1 MDEKLQD
8 IISIIS
14 LLETDM
20 EQEKA
25 AEVHIR
31 TVKVIH
37 KMILEVLKDES
48 QKR

>member
-31 TVKVIH
+31 SVKVIH
-37 KMILEVLKDES
+37 RMILDILIEENN
-48 QKR
+48 

>member
-37 KMILEVLKDES
+37 RMISELLIEEH
-48 QKR
+48 